1 MYYFNIGLEKFNVKI
16 YYFIKADLEL
26 RATIMKVWP
35 VTRAGKIDLLVP
47 TEECEYFLNHFPSF
61 IRSEACPA

>member
-1 MYYFNIGLEKFNVKI
+1 MVILFVDYMLNLFQ
-16 YYFIKADLEL
+16 ADLEL

-47 TEECEYFLNHFPSF
+47 TEERKYSFFKGYMNTKLKTDGQTNILN
-61 IRSEACPA
+61 